1 VVDSL
6 RESALCLN
14 GAEAIPLA
22 ERADHIG
29 ADMGAEVGTTEMS
42 ALALDMRRL
51 DVDAKQD
58 LVAQLL
64 HDCECDGLL
73 VLHPANFRWLTA
85 GANPVGLYGR
95 DEAPALFYNA
105 TQRWL
110 LASATDSPR
119 YFAEDLD
126 GLGYQLKEWHWSTSR
141 EQMLADLV
149 FGRKVAADQPF
160 RDCKHVGMFFA
171 AERRKLSSYE
181 VDRLTELGKTVAH
194 AVEAAAR
201 NFAWGD
207 TEEEIAGQLAHR
219 LLRHGA
225 EPVALQ
231 INGDGRGRT
240 FRRRGYQ
247 PEPVTHWCNLQ
258 ATARQHGL
266 HATAART
273 VYHGAPDD
281 SWRPDF
287 EFVLRLRLM
296 HLAVSRPGELVSTTI
311 DAGRALLRP
320 TPHEHEWRAAPP
332 ACLTGREPSEGVFL
346 PGTQDHWTPG
356 WAVVWQDR
364 IGATAVVD
372 TYLLTEGG
380 WKLLT
385 PAYEWPL
392 RRAASVERVFELPDV
407 LLRTD

>member
-1 VVDSL
+1 
-6 RESALCLN
+6 
-14 GAEAIPLA
+14 
-22 ERADHIG
+22 
-29 ADMGAEVGTTEMS
+29 MGTEVGTTEMS
-42 ALALDMRRL
+42 ALALDVRRL

-64 HDCECDGLL
+64 RDCACDGLL

-95 DEAPALFYNA
+95 DEVPALFYNA

-119 YFAEDLD
+119 FFADELD
-126 GLGYQLKEWHWSTSR
+126 GLGFQLKEWHWTMSR
-141 EQMLADLV
+141 EQLLADLV

-160 RDCKHVGMFFA
+160 RECKHAGTFFA
-171 AERRKLSSYE
+171 AERRKLSAYE
-181 VDRLTELGKTVAH
+181 VDRLTELGKVVAH

-201 NFAWGD
+201 NFTWGD

-231 INGDGRGRT
+231 ISGDGRGRVS
-240 FRRRGYQ
+240 RRRGHL
-247 PEPVTHWCNLQ
+247 PEPVNRWCILQ
-258 ATARQHGL
+258 ATARQYGL

-273 VYHGAPDD
+273 VYHGPPED
-281 SWRPDF
+281 SWRPEF
-287 EFVLRLRLM
+287 EVALRLRVV
-296 HLAVSRPGELVSTTI
+296 HLASSKPGDLVSHAI
-311 DAGRALLRP
+311 DTGKAVLRP
-320 TPHEHEWRAAPP
+320 TPHEHEWRAAPLV
-332 ACLTGREPSEGVFL
+332 CLTGREPSEGVFL
-346 PGTQDHWTPG
+346 PGTHDRWTPG
-356 WAVVWQDR
+356 WAAVWQER

-372 TYLLTEGG
+372 TYLMTEQG

-385 PAYEWPL
+385 PARDWPL
-392 RRAASVERVFELPDV
+392 RRAASAERVFEMPDV
-407 LLRTD
+407 LLRND